1 MVVEQWADNSVIV
14 SESFDVATAVKVRDA
29 VIDGQSSAHADNF
42 PQEEIGMR
50 LYEFPAFREFVDKI
64 SGQIVRGLRV
74 Q

>member
-14 SESFDVATAVKVRDA
+14 LESFDVATAVKVRDA

-50 LYEFPAFREFVDKI
+50 LYEFPAFQEFAERIGAEVL
-64 SGQIVRGLRV
+64 RGLQV